1 MHHFKHFV
9 VLLLIPAAV
18 AATLLGAGRQVKTT
32 EQPVPQPA
40 TKPAWPPFESP
51 SQEMKDLAWLAGQWS
66 VTTKYIA
73 PDGKEYPSQTEA
85 VIQPIL
91 GGSFL
96 QEQITIP
103 AFKLTMTGF
112 RSYDRFRKV
121 YRFIWLDN
129 IMSLADVF
137 EGTLDKDGLTVS
149 NIKAGTSSI
158 MPGGPETFLRFTQ
171 RPGPTHDQFTLIW
184 EASTD
189 AGKTWKKTAEYAYA
203 RKIAAGG

>member
-1 MHHFKHFV
+1 MRSAQVRFV
-9 VLLLIPAAV
+9 SLLTIAAIAV
-18 AATLLGAGRQVKTT
+18 MLSGASQQTT
-32 EQPVPQPA
+32 TPGQSSQSPSSR
-40 TKPAWPPFESP
+40 PAWPPFESP
-51 SQEMKDLAWLAGQWS
+51 SQEMNDLAWLAGRWS
-66 VTTKYIA
+66 VTTTYFG
-73 PDGKEYPSQTEA
+73 PDGKAYPAQTEA

-103 AFKLTMTGF
+103 SFKLTMTGL

-121 YRFIWLDN
+121 YRFIWLDD
-129 IMSLADVF
+129 IMSLADIF
-137 EGTLDKDGLTVS
+137 EGTLDKGELTVS

-171 RPGPTHDQFTLIW
+171 RADDTHDQFALIW

-189 AGKTWKKTAEYAYA
+189 AGKTWKKTAEYKYV
-203 RKIAAGG
+203 RKP